1 MVSHQHQKP
10 ILMNDY
16 PQQRKIINDP
26 VHGFIRIPT
35 KLILK
40 LINHP
45 YFQRL
50 RRIKQLGLTEFV
62 YPGALHTRFHH
73 ALGAMNLMRMALDT
87 LRLKEHKI
95 SHKEYESALIAILL
109 HDVGHG
115 AFSHALECTI
125 LKDCHHE
132 ELSLLLM
139 EKLDDEFKGQLKT
152 AIEIFK
158 GNYHRPFFHQLV
170 SGQLDM
176 DRMDYLQRDCFFTGV
191 SEGTIGGERIIR
203 MLNLK
208 EDKLVVEEK
217 GVYSIEHFLNA
228 RRMMYWQ
235 VYLHKTTVSTEQM
248 LIQTI
253 RRARFLVQNNNNE
266 KQLFA
271 TPSLSFFLENEITL
285 HQFKNDK
292 DVLDYFVQL
301 DDYDIWASIK
311 VWTQHDD
318 KILSSLSNMLVNRR
332 LFKTHLTTEELDQ
345 NFKQEIKEI
354 VKKQFAITDEELPF
368 LVCEGKISNSAY
380 ALGTGEEICILKKN
394 GEVIDITQASDIPY
408 LQSLTQAV
416 TKNYFCYPK
425 MK

>member
-1 MVSHQHQKP
+1 MS
-10 ILMNDY
+10 DY

-109 HDVGHG
+109 HDIGHG

-139 EKLDDEFKGQLKT
+139 EKLDEEFNGQLKT

-170 SGQLDM
+170 SGQLDV

-203 MLNLK
+203 MLNLSD
-208 EDKLVVEEK
+208 DKLVVEEK

-253 RRARFLVQNNNNE
+253 RRARFLVQNNT
-266 KQLFA
+266 KLFA

-285 HQFKNDK
+285 NQFKNDK
-292 DVLDYFVQL
+292 SVLDFFVQL

-311 VWTQHDD
+311 VWTKNED

-345 NFKQEIKEI
+345 NFKIEIKEK
-354 VKKQFAITDEELPF
+354 VKKQFGIGNDEISF

-394 GEVIDITQASDIPY
+394 GEVIDITNASDIPY

>member
-1 MVSHQHQKP
+1 
-10 ILMNDY
+10 MNDY

-73 ALGAMNLMRMALDT
+73 AIGAMNLMRMALDT

-109 HDVGHG
+109 HDIGHG

-139 EKLDDEFKGQLKT
+139 EKLDEEFNGQLKT

-158 GNYHRPFFHQLV
+158 GEYDRPFFHQLV
-170 SGQLDM
+170 SGQIDV

-203 MLNLK
+203 MMNLK
-208 EDKLVVEEK
+208 NDRLVIEEK

-253 RRARFLVQNNNNE
+253 RRARFLVQNGSN
-266 KQLFA
+266 LFS

-285 HQFKNDK
+285 EQFKNDK
-292 DVLDYFVQL
+292 SVLDYFVQL
-301 DDYDIWASIK
+301 DDYDIWTSIK
-311 VWTQHDD
+311 VWTKNED

-345 NFKQEIKEI
+345 NFKQEIKEK
-354 VKKQFAITDEELPF
+354 VKKQFGINEQELSF
-368 LVCEGKISNSAY
+368 LVCEGTISNSAY
-380 ALGTGEEICILKKN
+380 ALGTGEEICILKKT
-394 GEVIDITQASDIPY
+394 GEVIDITNASDIPY

>member
-1 MVSHQHQKP
+1 MS
-10 ILMNDY
+10 DY

-109 HDVGHG
+109 HDIGHG

-139 EKLDDEFKGQLKT
+139 EKLDDEFKGQLKM

-203 MLNLK
+203 MLNLSN
-208 EDKLVVEEK
+208 DKLVVEEK

-253 RRARFLVQNNNNE
+253 RRARFLVQNKDNGN
-266 KQLFA
+266 KLFS

-285 HQFKNDK
+285 NQFKD
-292 DVLDYFVQL
+292 DATVLDFFVQL

-311 VWTQHDD
+311 VWTKSED

-345 NFKQEIKEI
+345 NFKQEIKEK
-354 VKKQFAITDEELPF
+354 VKKQFGINDNELSF

-394 GEVIDITQASDIPY
+394 GEVIDITNASDIPY

>member
-1 MVSHQHQKP
+1 MS
-10 ILMNDY
+10 DY

-109 HDVGHG
+109 HDIGHG

-139 EKLDDEFKGQLKT
+139 EKLDEEFNGQLKT

-170 SGQLDM
+170 SGQLDV

-203 MLNLK
+203 MLNLSD
-208 EDKLVVEEK
+208 DKLVVEEK

-253 RRARFLVQNNNNE
+253 RRARFLVQNDT
-266 KQLFA
+266 KLFA

-285 HQFKNDK
+285 NQFKNDK
-292 DVLDYFVQL
+292 SVLDYFVQL
-301 DDYDIWASIK
+301 DDYDIWTSIK
-311 VWTQHDD
+311 VWTKSED

-345 NFKQEIKEI
+345 NFKQEIKEK
-354 VKKQFAITDEELPF
+354 VKKQFGISDKELSF

-394 GEVIDITQASDIPY
+394 GEVIDITNASDIPY

>member
-1 MVSHQHQKP
+1 MPNS
-10 ILMNDY
+10 

-26 VHGFIRIPT
+26 VHGFIRVPT
-35 KLILK
+35 PFLLK

-50 RRIKQLGLTEFV
+50 RRIRQLGLTEFV

-73 ALGAMNLMRMALDT
+73 ALGAMHLMRMALDT

-95 SHKEYESALIAILL
+95 SHKEYESALMAILL

-115 AFSHALECTI
+115 AFSHALEMTI

-139 EKLDDEFKGQLKT
+139 EKLDEEFNGKLRM
-152 AIEIFK
+152 AIDIFK
-158 GNYHRPFFHQLV
+158 DNYERPFFHQLV

-203 MLNLK
+203 MLTLHD
-208 EDKLVVEEK
+208 DKLVVEEK
-217 GVYSIEHFLNA
+217 GLYSIEHFLNA

-248 LIQTI
+248 LIHTI
-253 RRARFLVQNNNNE
+253 RRARFLVQQG
-266 KQLFA
+266 KHVFA
-271 TPSLSFFLENEITL
+271 TPALDFFLRYEISL
-285 HQFKNDK
+285 QDFQKNN
-292 DVLDYFVQL
+292 DVVHHFVSL

-311 VWTQHDD
+311 VWTTHQD
-318 KILSSLSNMLVNRR
+318 IVLAQLSKMLVNRK
-332 LFKTHLTTEELDQ
+332 LFRTHLTDQ
-345 NFKQEIKEI
+345 PLPSTQKDEIRSLVQTHFQLAVE
-354 VKKQFAITDEELPF
+354 DLPYF
-368 LVCEGKISNSAY
+368 VGEGSISNAAY
-380 ALGTGEEICILKKN
+380 TIDRGKNICMLKKS
-394 GEVIDITQASDIPY
+394 GQVIDVMEASDIPY
-408 LQSLTQAV
+408 LQSFTQKV
-416 TKNYFCYPK
+416 TKHYFCYPK

>member
-1 MVSHQHQKP
+1 
-10 ILMNDY
+10 MNDY

-139 EKLDDEFKGQLKT
+139 EKLDEKFNGQLKM

-203 MLNLK
+203 MLNLSD
-208 EDKLVVEEK
+208 DKLVVEEK

-253 RRARFLVQNNNNE
+253 RRARFLAQNNDNG
-266 KQLFA
+266 KQLFS

-285 HQFKNDK
+285 NQFKNDK
-292 DVLDYFVQL
+292 SVLDFFVQL

-311 VWTQHDD
+311 VWTQHED

-332 LFKTHLTTEELDQ
+332 LFKTHLTTEELDP
-345 NFKQEIKEI
+345 NFKQEIKEK
-354 VKKQFAITDEELPF
+354 VKKQFGINDDELSF

-394 GEVIDITQASDIPY
+394 GEVIDITNASDIPY

>member
-1 MVSHQHQKP
+1 
-10 ILMNDY
+10 MNDY

-73 ALGAMNLMRMALDT
+73 ALGAMHLMRMALDT

-109 HDVGHG
+109 HDIGHG

-132 ELSLLLM
+132 ELSLLIM
-139 EKLDDEFKGQLKT
+139 EKLDEEFNGQLKT

-203 MLNLK
+203 MLNLSD
-208 EDKLVVEEK
+208 DKLVVEEK

-253 RRARFLVQNNNNE
+253 RRARFLVQNG

-285 HQFKNDK
+285 SQFKNDK
-292 DVLDYFVQL
+292 NVLDYFVSL
-301 DDYDIWASIK
+301 DDYDIWTSIK
-311 VWTQHDD
+311 VWTKNED
-318 KILSSLSNMLVNRR
+318 KILSSLSDMLVNRR
-332 LFKTHLTTEELDQ
+332 LFKTHLTTEDLDQ
-345 NFKQEIKEI
+345 NFKTEIKEK
-354 VKKQFAITDEELPF
+354 VKKQFGITGKDLSF
-368 LVCEGKISNSAY
+368 LVCDGKISNSAY

-394 GEVIDITQASDIPY
+394 GEVIDITNASDIPY
-408 LQSLTQAV
+408 LQSFTQAV

>member
-1 MVSHQHQKP
+1 
-10 ILMNDY
+10 MNDY

-40 LINHP
+40 LINHH

-73 ALGAMNLMRMALDT
+73 AIGAMHLMRMALDT

-109 HDVGHG
+109 HDIGHG

-125 LKDCHHE
+125 LKDSHHE
-132 ELSLLLM
+132 ELSLLIM
-139 EKLDDEFKGQLKT
+139 EKLDKEFNGQLKI

-170 SGQLDM
+170 SGQLDV

-203 MLNLK
+203 MLNLSD
-208 EDKLVVEEK
+208 DKLVVEEK

-248 LIQTI
+248 LIQII
-253 RRARFLVQNNNNE
+253 RRARFLAQNNSSGT
-266 KQLFA
+266 KLFS
-271 TPSLSFFLENEITL
+271 TPALSFFLENDITL
-285 HQFKNDK
+285 HQFKNDST
-292 DVLDYFVQL
+292 VLEYFVQL
-301 DDYDIWASIK
+301 DDYDIWAGIK
-311 VWTQHDD
+311 VWTNHQD

-332 LFKTHLTTEELDQ
+332 LFKTSLTTEELDQ
-345 NFKQEIKEI
+345 NFKTEIKEK
-354 VKKQFAITDEELPF
+354 VKKQFGITDEELSF
-368 LVCEGKISNSAY
+368 LVCEGKISNSTY

-394 GEVIDITQASDIPY
+394 GEVIDITNASDIPY
-408 LQSLTQAV
+408 LQSFTQAV

-425 MK
+425 E

>member
-1 MVSHQHQKP
+1 
-10 ILMNDY
+10 MNDY

-132 ELSLLLM
+132 ELSLLIM
-139 EKLDDEFKGQLKT
+139 EKLDEQFNGQLKT

-158 GNYHRPFFHQLV
+158 GKYHRPFFHQLV
-170 SGQLDM
+170 SGQIDV

-203 MLNLK
+203 MLNLSN
-208 EDKLVVEEK
+208 DNLVVEEK
-217 GVYSIEHFLNA
+217 GVYSIKHFLNA

-253 RRARFLVQNNNNE
+253 RRARFLVQHDS
-266 KQLFA
+266 KLFS
-271 TPSLSFFLENEITL
+271 TPSLCFFLENEINL
-285 HQFKNDK
+285 CQFKEESN
-292 DVLDYFVQL
+292 VLDFFVQL
-301 DDYDIWASIK
+301 DDYDIWTSIK
-311 VWTQHDD
+311 VWTKSED

-332 LFKTHLTTEELDQ
+332 LFKTHLTTEKLDQ
-345 NFKQEIKEI
+345 NFKDEVKEK
-354 VKKQFAITDEELPF
+354 VKKQFGISDDELSF
-368 LVCEGKISNSAY
+368 LVCEGTISNSAY

-394 GEVIDITQASDIPY
+394 GDVIDITNASDIPY

>member
-1 MVSHQHQKP
+1 
-10 ILMNDY
+10 MNDY

-73 ALGAMNLMRMALDT
+73 AIGAMNLMRMALDT

-109 HDVGHG
+109 HDIGHG

-132 ELSLLLM
+132 ELSLLIM
-139 EKLDDEFKGQLKT
+139 EKVDEEFNGQLGM

-170 SGQLDM
+170 SGQLDV
-176 DRMDYLQRDCFFTGV
+176 DRLDYLQRDCFFTGV

-208 EDKLVVEEK
+208 EDRLVVEEK

-253 RRARFLVQNNNNE
+253 RRARFLVQNGA
-266 KQLFA
+266 KLFS
-271 TPSLSFFLENEITL
+271 TPFLCLFLENDITL
-285 HQFKNDK
+285 NQFKNDSK
-292 DVLDYFVQL
+292 VLDYFVQL

-311 VWTQHDD
+311 VWTKSED

-345 NFKQEIKEI
+345 NFKTEIKEK
-354 VKKQFAITDEELPF
+354 VKKQFGISDNELSF
-368 LVCEGKISNSAY
+368 LVCEGTITNSAY
-380 ALGTGEEICILKKN
+380 DLRKGEEICILKKN
-394 GEVIDITQASDIPY
+394 GEVIDITNASDIPY

>member
-1 MVSHQHQKP
+1 
-10 ILMNDY
+10 MNDY

-26 VHGFIRIPT
+26 VHGFIRIPS
-35 KLILK
+35 KLILQ

-132 ELSLLLM
+132 ELSLLIM
-139 EKLDDEFKGQLKT
+139 EKLDKEFNGRLRT
-152 AIEIFK
+152 AIDIFK

-203 MLNLK
+203 MLNLSD
-208 EDKLVVEEK
+208 DKLVVEEK

-253 RRARFLVQNNNNE
+253 RRARYLTQNGE
-266 KQLFA
+266 KLFS
-271 TPSLSFFLENEITL
+271 TPSLSFFIQNEITL
-285 HQFKNDK
+285 HQFENQQN
-292 DVLDYFVQL
+292 VLENFIQL

-311 VWTQHDD
+311 VWTNHSD
-318 KILSSLSNMLVNRR
+318 KILSSLSNMLVGRR
-332 LFKTHLTTEELDQ
+332 LFKTHLTSKELDQ
-345 NFKQEIKEI
+345 NFKNEIKEK
-354 VKKQFAITDEELPF
+354 VKATFGIKDEDLSF
-368 LVCEGKISNSAY
+368 LVCEGNITNSAY
-380 ALGTGEEICILKKN
+380 ALGTGEEICILRKT
-394 GEVIDITQASDIPY
+394 GEVIDITNASDIPY
-408 LQSLTQAV
+408 LQSFTQPV

>member
-1 MVSHQHQKP
+1 
-10 ILMNDY
+10 
-16 PQQRKIINDP
+16 
-26 VHGFIRIPT
+26 
-35 KLILK
+35 
-40 LINHP
+40 
-45 YFQRL
+45 
-50 RRIKQLGLTEFV
+50 
-62 YPGALHTRFHH
+62 
-73 ALGAMNLMRMALDT
+73 MALDT

-132 ELSLLLM
+132 ELSLLIM
-139 EKLDDEFKGQLKT
+139 EKLDEEFNGQLKT

-158 GNYHRPFFHQLV
+158 GKYHRPFFHQLV
-170 SGQLDM
+170 SGQIDV

-203 MLNLK
+203 MLNLH

-253 RRARFLVQNNNNE
+253 RRARFLVQNGD
-266 KQLFA
+266 KLFA

-285 HQFKNDK
+285 NQFKNDSK
-292 DVLDYFVQL
+292 VLDYFVQL

-311 VWTQHDD
+311 VWTKNED

-345 NFKQEIKEI
+345 NFKTQIKEK
-354 VKKQFAITDEELPF
+354 VKKQFGITDEELSF

-380 ALGTGEEICILKKN
+380 ALGTGEEICILKKT
-394 GEVIDITQASDIPY
+394 GEVIDITNASDIPY